1 MQWTWV
7 WSLVGELGSHTLSGN
22 PPQKKP
28 INNDDKSMTPELE
41 DEHHLL
47 LRNYVSM
54 DQNSGKGE
62 SILDLIPQDL
72 SFWSIKKDL
81 FYL

>member
-1 MQWTWV
+1 MMT
-7 WSLVGELGSHTLSGN
+7 
-22 PPQKKP
+22 
-28 INNDDKSMTPELE
+28 KSTTPELE

-72 SFWSIKKDL
+72 SFFFFFIL
-81 FYL
+81 RII

>member
-1 MQWTWV
+1 MT
-7 WSLVGELGSHTLSGN
+7 
-22 PPQKKP
+22 
-28 INNDDKSMTPELE
+28 KSTTPELE
-41 DEHHLL
+41 DEHHIL
-47 LRNYVSM
+47 LRNISM

-81 FYL
+81 FYV

>member
-1 MQWTWV
+1 MVQW
-7 WSLVGELGSHTLSGN
+7 LRLSASNAMDMGLI
-22 PPQKKP
+22 PGWGTRIPH
-28 INNDDKSMTPELE
+28 IDNDDKSMTPKLE

-62 SILDLIPQDL
+62 SILDFIPQDL
-72 SFWSIKKDL
+72 SF
-81 FYL
+81 

>member
-1 MQWTWV
+1 MT
-7 WSLVGELGSHTLSGN
+7 
-22 PPQKKP
+22 
-28 INNDDKSMTPELE
+28 KSTTPELE

-72 SFWSIKKDL
+72 SFFFFFKNNLIC
-81 FYL
+81 